1 MIRCR
6 PDMARIGSRP
16 RNSTPSSKPRQGSGK
31 RSPQQPLKKA
41 THATVEHVTTLS
53 QLLGERWPEVRVEL
67 DHTNAY
73 QLLVAT
79 ILAAQNTDKN
89 INTITPAL
97 FARYPDARSL
107 AQAKQGELEQ
117 LIFRSGFYRNKAA
130 NLIAMATKVVADHD
144 GEIPNT
150 MERLCSLP
158 GVARKTANVV
168 LGNTMNIAA
177 GIVVDTHISR
187 VAPRLGLTV
196 QHDPVKIENELMG
209 LVPQDQWIAWGN
221 RVIHHG
227 RYICLAK
234 SPLCDQCPL
243 APLCPSAFADVMPA
257 KPMPAPRPAKKPQKP
272 TPKRRVKTKT
282 EAKAKADLKKPASAR
297 A

>member
-1 MIRCR
+1 MIRFW

-31 RSPQQPLKKA
+31 GSPQQPLKKA
-41 THATVEHVTTLS
+41 THATVEHVTALS
-53 QLLGERWPEVRVEL
+53 QRLAERWPEVRVEL
-67 DHTNAY
+67 DHTDAY

-79 ILAAQNTDKN
+79 MLAAQNTDKN

-97 FARYPDARSL
+97 FEKYPDARAL

-130 NLIAMATKVVADHD
+130 NLIAMATKVVADHG

-150 MERLCSLP
+150 MEGLCALP

-196 QHDPVKIENELMG
+196 QHDPVKIENELMA
-209 LVPQDQWIAWGN
+209 LVPQDQWISWGN
-221 RVIHHG
+221 RMIHHG
-227 RYICLAK
+227 RYLCLAK
-234 SPLCDQCPL
+234 NPLCDQCPL

-257 KPMPAPRPAKKPQKP
+257 KPQPAPRPIKKPETKP
-272 TPKRRVKTKT
+272 AAKRKVMTKS
-282 EAKAKADLKKPASAR
+282 KAKIVKKPSRAR

>member
-1 MIRCR
+1 MR
-6 PDMARIGSRP
+6 SRP
-16 RNSTPSSKPRQGSGK
+16 RNSTPANKPRQGSGK
-31 RSPQQPLKKA
+31 PKASQPLKKA
-41 THATVEHVTTLS
+41 THATPEHVTALS
-53 QLLGERWPEVRVEL
+53 QLLAERWPSVRVEL

-97 FARYPDARSL
+97 FEKYPDATAL
-107 AQAKQGELEQ
+107 AAANQTELEKII
-117 LIFRSGFYRNKAA
+117 LRSGFYSQKAK
-130 NLIAMATKVVADHD
+130 NLIAMATKVVTEHG

-150 MERLCSLP
+150 IDAMVKLP
-158 GVARKTANVV
+158 GVGRKTANVV
-168 LGNTMNIAA
+168 LGNTMNLAT

-209 LVPQDQWIAWGN
+209 LVPQDQWIVWGN
-221 RVIHHG
+221 RMIHHG
-227 RYICLAK
+227 RYICVAK
-234 SPLCDQCPL
+234 NPLCDQCPL

-257 KPMPAPRPAKKPQKP
+257 KPKAQPRTAKAAPAKKA
-272 TPKRRVKTKT
+272 R
-282 EAKAKADLKKPASAR
+282 AKPAAKRKVKAR
-297 A
+297 

>member
-1 MIRCR
+1 MR
-6 PDMARIGSRP
+6 SRP
-16 RNSTPSSKPRQGSGK
+16 RNSTPAPKPRQGSAKPKPGDRK
-31 RSPQQPLKKA
+31 PSSQPLKKA
-41 THATVEHVTTLS
+41 THATGEHISALS
-53 QLLGERWPEVRVEL
+53 QLLAERWPAVRVEL

-97 FARYPDARSL
+97 FEKYPDARTL
-107 AQAKQGELEQ
+107 AHAKQGELEQ
-117 LIFRSGFYRNKAA
+117 LIFRSGFYRNKAT
-130 NLIAMATKVVADHD
+130 NLIAMATKVVAEHG

-150 MERLCSLP
+150 MEALCALP

-168 LGNTMNIAA
+168 LGNTMNIAV

-196 QHDPVKIENELMG
+196 QHDPVKIENELMT
-209 LVPQDQWIAWGN
+209 LVPKDQWIAWGN
-221 RVIHHG
+221 QMIHHG
-227 RYICLAK
+227 RYVCLAK
-234 SPLCDQCPL
+234 SPLCDQCLL

-257 KPMPAPRPAKKPQKP
+257 KPAPVPRKPAKPAPKPSK
-272 TPKRRVKTKT
+272 TLEPK
-282 EAKAKADLKKPASAR
+282 AKAKA
-297 A
+297 